1 MAALHPGSSRL
12 GFGNIWIIIRR
23 LNVEFLSKFIVIL
36 IEVTTLVWVYIVS
49 VALLYAGYQRL
60 LADDYEYRES
70 DLQA

>member
-1 MAALHPGSSRL
+1 M
-12 GFGNIWIIIRR
+12 
-23 LNVEFLSKFIVIL
+23 EFLSKFIVIL